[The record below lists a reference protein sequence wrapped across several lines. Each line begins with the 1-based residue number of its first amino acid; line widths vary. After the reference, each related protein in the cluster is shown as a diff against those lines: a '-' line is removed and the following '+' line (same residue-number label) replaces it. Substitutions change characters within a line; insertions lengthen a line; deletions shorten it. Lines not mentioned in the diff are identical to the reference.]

1 MNLYLAFPLLAVVAL
16 LQSVWLS
23 RVNLLGARPDLM
35 LLIVVLWAIVRGLD
49 EGLVWGFVGGLLI
62 DLLSGGPLGG
72 TSLALVAAA
81 FLAGQPWARHLGAQ
95 ALRLLLMALVAV
107 LAYHVIV
114 LIALAWTGHTVLWGL
129 ALLRVALPSA
139 LLNAILAPFLQPLL
153 AWLER
158 RTKRKTLT
166 L

>member
-35 LLIVVLWAIVRGLD
+35 LLIVALWAIVRGLD
-49 EGLVWGFVGGLLI
+49 EGLVWGFIGGLFI

-72 TSLALVAAA
+72 TSLALGAAA
-81 FLAGQPWARHLGAQ
+81 FLAGQPWGRHLGAQ
-95 ALRLLLMALVAV
+95 VVPLLLMALVAA
-107 LAYHVIV
+107 LAYHMIV

-129 ALLRVALPSA
+129 SLLRVALPSA
-139 LLNAILAPFLQPLL
+139 LLNAILAPFLQPIL

-158 RTKRKTLT
+158 KAKRETLT